1 MQVTEEAVAAK
12 QQRLEELRAL
22 AAEISESLGV
32 GQAGQA
38 GQAGAPPQ
46 QPANGANGANGSTWA
61 SAAVLPLDAELAAL
75 DRRLAAVRDS
85 IHSLDKVADS
95 RQRADKQLSETRA
108 FLGTVHKV
116 SLRLG
121 AC

>member
-1 MQVTEEAVAAK
+1 MAAK

-46 QPANGANGANGSTWA
+46 QPANGANGSTWA